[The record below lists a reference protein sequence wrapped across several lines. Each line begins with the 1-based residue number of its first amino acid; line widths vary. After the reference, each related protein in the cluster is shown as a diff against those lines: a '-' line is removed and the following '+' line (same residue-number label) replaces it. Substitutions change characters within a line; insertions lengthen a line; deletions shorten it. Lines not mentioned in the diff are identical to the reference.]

1 MAKGYTFFATKTGL
15 EIKAASRKDAKGN
28 KEGRIVL
35 RFFTHPG
42 RNGNNGNDT
51 EFKSESMRFI
61 LTPLEAYDIYMK
73 TVEVLRNGGKKYL
86 KHEITDGDKKVETL
100 VKLEHW
106 ERDGK
111 SGYGFAIKRDD
122 ARISVAM
129 DAVTFAYAGELL
141 KYLSMER
148 AWFSFSRSNGESAD
162 DETENVNTDIEETE
176 EVVED
181 DF

>member
-15 EIKAASRKDAKGN
+15 EVKAASRKDAKGN

-42 RNGNNGNDT
+42 KPGRNGSES
-51 EFKSESMRFI
+51 EFKSEYMRFI

-73 TVEVLRNGGKKYL
+73 TVEVLKNGGKKYL
-86 KHEITDGDKKVETL
+86 KHEVMDGDKKIETL
-100 VKLEHW
+100 VKLERW
-106 ERDGK
+106 ERNGK
-111 SGYGFAIKRDD
+111 SGYGFAIKRSDTS
-122 ARISVAM
+122 ISVAM
-129 DAVTFAYAGELL
+129 DAVSLSYLGELL

-148 AWFSFSRSNGESAD
+148 AWFSFSRSNGESVDEEAD
-162 DETENVNTDIEETE
+162 ANNDAEEAE

-181 DF
+181 F